1 MRILHKKL
9 CLLMF
14 LLTGCSLGIFAQNRT
29 ITGTVR
35 DAVDV
40 VIGASVTVKGN
51 SSIGTITDMDG
62 KFRIS
67 VPSSARDLV
76 IKFIG
81 YDDAVI
87 RLGTPTDYKVT
98 LKESSVMLE
107 EVVAIGYAKVKRK
120 DLTGAISSVGG
131 KELANVPV
139 TTAMQALQ
147 GKAAGVNI
155 VTESGAP
162 GAGANITIRGGMSL
176 TQSTEPLY
184 IVDGFE
190 MGSAL
195 DNIDINDIES
205 IDVLKDASSTAIYGA
220 RGSNG
225 IILIT
230 TKSGK
235 KGKTQVSY
243 NTYFSFDKLAKKLDL
258 MSNVEDFVKY
268 QYEFAELTGI
278 TPTWSAFY
286 DDGMAT
292 DAAGFYTG
300 VYDRIH
306 ERYADAS
313 SIDWQDEVF
322 GGYAMTQSHNV
333 NISTGTE
340 KTQVMLS
347 YNYNGQDGLLA
358 NHSANKSAFRAK
370 INSELYKGIRLD
382 VNAMFNN
389 KSVDGGGSYSGMK
402 YVLRQPISGG
412 TYFTRDQ
419 MLTEQTYVDF
429 RGAESSYT
437 ASNPL
442 IQNEASTSNKRSRM
456 FSVNAGLE
464 FDFLKHFTYRIAG
477 SYRWNSSKSTSFS
490 DERSTGYLMDPVNT
504 GMTGSIGNS
513 ETRWRN

>member
-1 MRILHKKL
+1 
-9 CLLMF
+9 MF
-14 LLTGCSLGIFAQNRT
+14 LLTGCSLGIFAQYRT

-243 NTYFSFDKLAKKLDL
+243 NTYFSFDK
-258 MSNVEDFVKY
+258 Y

-292 DAAGFYTG
+292 DATGFYTG

-313 SIDWQDEVF
+313 SID
-322 GGYAMTQSHNV
+322 
-333 NISTGTE
+333 
-340 KTQVMLS
+340 
-347 YNYNGQDGLLA
+347 
-358 NHSANKSAFRAK
+358 
-370 INSELYKGIRLD
+370 
-382 VNAMFNN
+382 
-389 KSVDGGGSYSGMK
+389 
-402 YVLRQPISGG
+402 
-412 TYFTRDQ
+412 
-419 MLTEQTYVDF
+419 
-429 RGAESSYT
+429 
-437 ASNPL
+437 
-442 IQNEASTSNKRSRM
+442 
-456 FSVNAGLE
+456 
-464 FDFLKHFTYRIAG
+464 
-477 SYRWNSSKSTSFS
+477 
-490 DERSTGYLMDPVNT
+490 
-504 GMTGSIGNS
+504 
-513 ETRWRN
+513 